1 MTGRSEKPGD
11 AGLLDGTLAAIV
23 RRSGASAG
31 NFHLLVPEERLLCL
45 TVVCGLPVEFTAPW
59 RRVPLSAPV
68 PVADAVREDRLVW
81 VGSQESMV
89 RAYPRAAAVL
99 PYRLALAAVPV
110 SGVRRCWGALVLLW
124 PADHP
129 AVITRRERSH
139 LAASARRLAR
149 LLDEAPRPPAVPH
162 HPRIVSV
169 LPADPGQVQ
178 PAPVAADFAE
188 RLPGGSLSLDLD
200 GRITFCTPSA
210 AELLGR
216 SADQLLGTLP
226 WQALPWLDDP
236 VPEEQYR
243 TAVISREPVC
253 FTALRP
259 PDQWL
264 DFRLYPDPSGISVRI
279 NPSRAPGPHPQEPT
293 GGSRQLPDAV
303 RAGRLHQLV
312 HLAAALTETVGVRD
326 VVDLAADQILPAF
339 GADGLILAKAE
350 AGRLKI
356 TGYRGYD
363 PQIIERLDGLPLDT
377 DLTPTGRALASGLP
391 SFFANSQEMARLYP
405 RTPTIGVK
413 QAWAFLP
420 LIISGRPVGCC
431 ILSYNDPHAFTADE
445 RAVLTS
451 LAGLIAQALDR
462 ARLYD
467 AKKELAHGL
476 QQALLPRALPDI
488 RGLDVAAR
496 YLPASHGMDVGGDFY
511 DLIRLTDTTAAAFIG
526 DVQGHNVTAAALMG
540 QVRTAVRSHATADAP
555 PGEILARTNR
565 TLTDLEPDLLVSCL
579 YTHIDLGSRRISL
592 ASAGHVPPILRHP
605 RHAGEPAQ
613 ARVLQ
618 VEPGPLL
625 GIDIDAV
632 YPVAALSLAPG
643 DILALYTDG
652 LVEIPGADLSWTTA
666 DLARHLADSGDL
678 PLDQLVDSLVHHAW
692 PTGRHTDDIAL
703 LLLQPS
709 VSPSV

>member
-1 MTGRSEKPGD
+1 MTGHDEKPGD
-11 AGLLDGTLAAIV
+11 EGLLDESLAAIV
-23 RRSGASAG
+23 RRTGASAG
-31 NFHLLVPEERLLCL
+31 IFHLLVPEEQLLCL
-45 TVVCGLPVEFTAPW
+45 TVMCGLPTEFTAPW
-59 RRVPLSAPV
+59 RRAPLSAPV

-89 RAYPRAAAVL
+89 RAYPRAAAAL

-124 PADHP
+124 PAGHP
-129 AVITRRERSH
+129 ALITRRERSH

-149 LLDEAPRPPAVPH
+149 LLDEALRPPAVSH
-162 HPRIVSV
+162 LPRVVSV
-169 LPADPGQVQ
+169 LPARPGQVP
-178 PAPVAADFAE
+178 PAPAAADFAE

-200 GRITFCTPSA
+200 GRITFCTLSA
-210 AELLGR
+210 ADLLGR
-216 SADQLLGTLP
+216 SADQLLGALP

-279 NPSRAPGPHPQEPT
+279 NPSRTPGPRPQEST
-293 GGSRQLPDAV
+293 AGSRQLPDAA
-303 RAGRLHQLV
+303 RAGRLYQLV

-339 GADGLILAKAE
+339 GADSLILTKAE
-350 AGRLKI
+350 AGRLQI

-377 DLTPTGRALASGLP
+377 DLPPTGRALASGLP

-405 RTPTIGVK
+405 KTPTISAK

-431 ILSYNDPHAFTADE
+431 ILSYNDPHTFTADE

-467 AKKELAHGL
+467 AKHGLAHGL

-488 RGLDVAAR
+488 RGLVVAAR
-496 YLPASHGMDVGGDFY
+496 YLPASHGMDVGGDWTNSWTAWSTTPGRPAGTPTTSHSSCSSPPPPPPREQHREQPAAPADPEPF
-511 DLIRLTDTTAAAFIG
+511 TDRAGPASTAF
-526 DVQGHNVTAAALMG
+526 
-540 QVRTAVRSHATADAP
+540 RP
-555 PGEILARTNR
+555 PGRRRGRHAN
-565 TLTDLEPDLLVSCL
+565 
-579 YTHIDLGSRRISL
+579 SRRVCC
-592 ASAGHVPPILRHP
+592 A
-605 RHAGEPAQ
+605 
-613 ARVLQ
+613 
-618 VEPGPLL
+618 
-625 GIDIDAV
+625 
-632 YPVAALSLAPG
+632 
-643 DILALYTDG
+643 
-652 LVEIPGADLSWTTA
+652 
-666 DLARHLADSGDL
+666 
-678 PLDQLVDSLVHHAW
+678 
-692 PTGRHTDDIAL
+692 
-703 LLLQPS
+703 
-709 VSPSV
+709 